1 MAKYKTYRKQRYI
14 FFWISIV
21 VYFVPYIIVT
31 ASLLPF
37 AKTDEGVKWGIGL
50 AVCALNAVPFVSGVL
65 KGFRAHFPFVNLMAF
80 IFLFLAAFF
89 LSEVFQNY
97 VYTFLWIE
105 LAAVVGSGAACVMW
119 HYHRKYKGLN
129 ETYRANK
136 KIGVIPKEG

>member
-14 FFWISIV
+14 FFWLSIV
-21 VYFVPYIIVT
+21 VYFLPYIIVT
-31 ASLLPF
+31 ACLLPF
-37 AKTDEGVKWGIGL
+37 VKTDEGVKWGIGL

-105 LAAVVGSGAACVMW
+105 LAAVIGSGAACVLW
-119 HYHRKYKGLN
+119 HYHRKYKRKSQ
-129 ETYRANK
+129 T
-136 KIGVIPKEG
+136 IGDVAKSGILEG